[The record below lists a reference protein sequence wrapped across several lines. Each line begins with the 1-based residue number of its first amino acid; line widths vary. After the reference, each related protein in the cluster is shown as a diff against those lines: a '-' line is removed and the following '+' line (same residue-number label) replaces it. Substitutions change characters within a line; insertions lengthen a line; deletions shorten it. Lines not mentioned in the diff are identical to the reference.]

1 MYMDFIFLYCL
12 ASIFYMKNIF
22 QKKYIWATSSNIDV
36 DISSYYYWHS
46 KQSTKKR
53 KIYYSSFFQFQFGK
67 YFSRMLCSTD
77 IEISYKCKA
86 IWAWTNHPIL
96 YRIKHVAAGSV
107 RHNLQFTQNYI
118 CGTKKKGTFGYAVHG
133 TLKATAAE
141 RCAKL

>member
-1 MYMDFIFLYCL
+1 
-12 ASIFYMKNIF
+12 MKNIF
-22 QKKYIWATSSNIDV
+22 QKKYIWVTRNDIDV
-36 DISSYYYWHS
+36 WHILVLLLTLQAIN
-46 KQSTKKR
+46 KEKKN
-53 KIYYSSFFQFQFGK
+53 ILLYIFQFQFGK

-141 RCAKL
+141 RCAKLYNCKI